1 MILIAGPITCQSLE
15 QALYFKVKTVLIHN
29 QLRERQI
36 KMEYIIILAVAAVV
50 GYFFYKRRSSS
61 NSDSQVIR
69 ETYVCDKCGENVCEC
84 HKEDTD
90 H

>member
-1 MILIAGPITCQSLE
+1 
-15 QALYFKVKTVLIHN
+15 
-29 QLRERQI
+29 
-36 KMEYIIILAVAAVV
+36 MEYIIILAVAAVV
-50 GYFFYKRRSSS
+50 GYFFFKRRSSS

-84 HKEDTD
+84 HKEDAD